1 MRSGQGMSTRGCRQK
16 ITRDATRTSPIRIQ
30 DLVTLKSLR
39 AILLRMFLGQQTA
52 RVHNMAKFV

>member
-1 MRSGQGMSTRGCRQK
+1 MSTRGCRQK